1 VAGAKGGVFVEKLG
15 PFLKKKLEEA
25 RKANNKSL
33 IHAIES
39 QYLVDPREGAISLEH
54 NRRHYEAETAPEFEG
69 QPLKGLERL
78 YRRTILVEP
87 TTVCAAHCRWC
98 LRGQYDIFNVRPEEL
113 ERIARFI
120 GSGERKDNIR
130 EVLVTG
136 GDPLMVVNRLK
147 LLIDRIIEHAPQVQI
162 IRIGTRIPIQ
172 EPARI
177 NKELIQ
183 AITPRSGVVMEL
195 GIHVNHPVE
204 LLQESRDALK
214 RINEAGVKIY
224 DQTVLLKD
232 LNDDKDVLLELFDEL
247 RYLNIECHYLFHC
260 VPMVGM
266 AHYRTSVD
274 KGLSLI
280 RQIVNSGQNTG
291 RAKPLYTAMT
301 DIGKITFYDGTIIKR
316 EANRLLL
323 QSDYSLEDRLKWNP
337 DWKVP
342 DTVDVDSKGNM
353 RVWYVDKDDD

>member
-39 QYLVDPREGAISLEH
+39 QYLVDPREGTASLEQ
-54 NRRHYEAETAPEFEG
+54 NRRHYEAETMPQFEG

-98 LRGQYDIFNVRPEEL
+98 LRGQYDIFNLRPEEL

-120 GSGERKDNIR
+120 GSGERKENIR
-130 EVLVTG
+130 EILITG
-136 GDPLMVVNRLK
+136 GDPLLVVNRLK

-162 IRIGTRIPIQ
+162 IRIGTRIPTQ
-172 EPARI
+172 DPARI
-177 NKELIQ
+177 NKELIR
-183 AITPRSGVVMEL
+183 AITPRSGVIIEL
-195 GIHVNHPVE
+195 GVHVNHPAE
-204 LLQESRDALK
+204 LFQESRDAFK
-214 RINEAGVKIY
+214 RISEAGVKIY

-247 RYLNIECHYLFHC
+247 RYLNIECHYLFHAI
-260 VPMVGM
+260 PMAGM

-274 KGLSLI
+274 TGLSLI

-323 QSDYSLEDRLKWNP
+323 QSNYTLEDRLKWNP

-342 DTVDVDSKGNM
+342 GTVEFDSTGNM
-353 RVWYVDKDDD
+353 RVWYLDQDDD